1 MPKKKVKKKVSKK
14 ASKKKKNNNHLFDH
28 ELTLGQRSSDWIAEK
43 VGSWSFI
50 IGFFV
55 FMGIWICL
63 NVYYLFFG
71 VWDPYPF
78 ILLNFVLSCLAA
90 IQAPIILMSQNR
102 QTERDRISFKYD
114 YQVNRKAEREV
125 QKILKEIMAI
135 KKKVYGDLNEIKTNE
150 IKPKKK
156 KKRK

>member
-1 MPKKKVKKKVSKK
+1 MQKKG
-14 ASKKKKNNNHLFDH
+14 KKKNPPLLH
-28 ELTLGQRSSDWIAEK
+28 ERTFSQKSADFVAKW
-43 VGSWSFI
+43 VGSWYFI
-50 IGFFV
+50 IFFLV
-55 FMGIWICL
+55 FMAIWMYI
-63 NVYYLFFG
+63 NVRAILG
-71 VWDPYPF
+71 QWDPYPF

-90 IQAPIILMSQNR
+90 IQAPVILMSQNR
-102 QTERDRISFKYD
+102 EAERDRIAARYD